1 MQSKQ
6 EAQNAAPL
14 GELKLSLMFIKSLQQ
29 LRLTILKAENLMKY
43 GKDIDCN
50 SYIKVYL
57 ESADGGKASSKSQT
71 EVIRGNKNP
80 VYNRLIILKDI
91 AVEDLKNKS
100 LRLRVCNKVGSGMS
114 IMNRQNLTI
123 GEVILRLNDLNLQL
137 EEEVRMWRDLEI
149 SSENT
154 QVRRGLYTPPAVAY
168 DCPY

>member
-1 MQSKQ
+1 
-6 EAQNAAPL
+6 
-14 GELKLSLMFIKSLQQ
+14 MFVKSLQQ
-29 LRLTILKAENLMKY
+29 LRLTIIKAENLMKY

-57 ESADGGKASSKSQT
+57 ESAGGGKASSRSQT

-114 IMNRQNLTI
+114 IIKASQATLQRWSCPLYVSLQF
-123 GEVILRLNDLNLQL
+123 VIP
-137 EEEVRMWRDLEI
+137 I
-149 SSENT
+149 SVISHSPKS
-154 QVRRGLYTPPAVAY
+154 RSSKL
-168 DCPY
+168 

>member
-1 MQSKQ
+1 
-6 EAQNAAPL
+6 
-14 GELKLSLMFIKSLQQ
+14 
-29 LRLTILKAENLMKY
+29 MKY

-57 ESADGGKASSKSQT
+57 ELAGGGKASSRSQT

-154 QVRRGLYTPPAVAY
+154 QVRRGLYTPLAVAY